1 MKKFIT
7 LIVMLLSVAYGVN
20 AQFKYYST
28 GKLTFGDI
36 TVPAEYTT
44 AWEGKGHY
52 LQIEIDNLKIDNINL
67 GS

>member
-1 MKKFIT
+1 MKKLFN
-7 LIVMLLSVAYGVN
+7 LIVMLFIAFGAS

-36 TVPAEYTT
+36 IVPAEYTI

-52 LQIEIDNLKIDNINL
+52 YLF
-67 GS
+67 

>member
-7 LIVMLLSVAYGVN
+7 LIVMILSVAYGVN

-36 TVPAEYTT
+36 TVPAEYIT

-52 LQIEIDNLKIDNINL
+52 YLF
-67 GS
+67 